1 MLEVIKRAFPEE
13 TKEIQSVDQKENPK
27 VLNADQGM
35 ENKAKVQIRDFAE
48 GKIVKIGEKTRNLV
62 IKEME
67 NKKQSYNMS
76 H

>member
-1 MLEVIKRAFPEE
+1 
-13 TKEIQSVDQKENPK
+13 
-27 VLNADQGM
+27 M

-67 NKKQSYNMS
+67 NKKKSYNMS